1 MKTLKL
7 LVVFVVLI
15 ACSQI
20 GLSQTEKTYVVD
32 IQGNA
37 MKFESESKL
46 INLCFD
52 ADVPEL
58 TDQQVSQLLK
68 DRKIER
74 SRHNLKGRYELGILF
89 YVPRVEVDSC
99 FLSQDGTVSYKPFPA
114 KDQPKVFSWWF
125 LFAVVGIV
133 CMIIVQIKRN
143 NVFVFAFAI
152 VFAFVITIASV
163 SVSVFAFAF
172 ASAFASVSV
181 FAFASAVAFA
191 FAIASAIVDIKTK
204 KTVNI
209 LAYIYYGCTV
219 VACVLAYM
227 QL

>member
-1 MKTLKL
+1 M
-7 LVVFVVLI
+7 FVVLI

-74 SRHNLKGRYELGILF
+74 FLVLLSLRTQNLLIFKLSHLLSLDANEGKGNF
-89 YVPRVEVDSC
+89 SN
-99 FLSQDGTVSYKPFPA
+99 FLN
-114 KDQPKVFSWWF
+114 F
-125 LFAVVGIV
+125 LLL
-133 CMIIVQIKRN
+133 IKY
-143 NVFVFAFAI
+143 
-152 VFAFVITIASV
+152 
-163 SVSVFAFAF
+163 
-172 ASAFASVSV
+172 
-181 FAFASAVAFA
+181 
-191 FAIASAIVDIKTK
+191 VDI
-204 KTVNI
+204 
-209 LAYIYYGCTV
+209 G
-219 VACVLAYM
+219 
-227 QL
+227 